1 MVDRENGAGVN
12 PDTHSTEPHMSTAL
26 SSAIRFV
33 LAGSVAMSAIL
44 GACAAHAATTDT
56 LPEPH
61 HVADDSSASAAR
73 VLLTARR
80 YAAFWNTGDE
90 AYARLA
96 LSPDFIDRTLPAGRP
111 QGPTGPLVASKG
123 FRTAVPDLS
132 AEMDDVVVSGDRAT
146 VHLHFHGHFTG
157 QFQNIKGDG
166 QTVDFQ
172 AFDLYRVKDGRIIE
186 NWHLEDNLTL
196 LKQLGVVKP

>member
-1 MVDRENGAGVN
+1 
-12 PDTHSTEPHMSTAL
+12 MSTAL
-26 SSAIRFV
+26 SFAFRFV
-33 LAGSVAMSAIL
+33 LAGSLAMSAVL
-44 GACAAHAATTDT
+44 GAGAAHAATTDT
-56 LPEPH
+56 LPVPH

-96 LSPDFIDRTLPAGRP
+96 LSPDFIDRTLPEGRP
-111 QGPTGPLVASKG
+111 QGPSGPLAASNG
-123 FRTAVPDLS
+123 FRIAVPDLS
-132 AEMDDVVVSGDRAT
+132 AEMDDVIVSGDRAT

-157 QFQNIKGDG
+157 QFQSIKGEG

-172 AFDLYRVKDGRIIE
+172 AFDLYRIEDGRIIE